1 MLNLN
6 DIKNLLQHN
15 RLTEFV
21 KINKMSTRD
30 IVDFT
35 NRYTQWAVKLF
46 QHLDPAHAARAFKF
60 LRKKSRKSS
69 SNHFRRKRPQNCSM
83 PCSPMTVR
91 PFCRFFRAMR

>member
-15 RLTEFV
+15 RITDFV

-35 NRYTQWAVKLF
+35 NKYTNWAVKLF
-46 QHLDPAHAARAFKF
+46 QHLDPTHAARAFKF
-60 LRKKSRKSS
+60 LRKKKQETIIKSL
-69 SNHFRRKRPQNCSM
+69 SNGL
-83 PCSPMTVR
+83 VR
-91 PFCRFFRAMR
+91 SGRGATWYPP